1 MNKKLEADFKA
12 HLESIKV
19 STTTTSYGNGSY
31 YKERCDVSFYEWGDL
46 TSIPK
51 RFNNSKEFFK
61 FLEECKIEITNIQK
75 LEFDDHYTF
84 YATCYKN
91 SNIICI
97 ASSKA
102 NLEKAIQKNIDTNE
116 IPKEDDRRA
125 YEKKTLPSNRFN
137 NNNLIG
143 CSQGYHPNRFG
154 YDDYGYDCWD

>member
-19 STTTTSYGNGSY
+19 TTTTSYSNGGY

-46 TSIPK
+46 NSIPK

-61 FLEECKIEITNIQK
+61 FLDECKIEITNIQK

-84 YATCYKN
+84 YATCYKD
-91 SNIICI
+91 SNVICI
-97 ASSKA
+97 ASSKV

-116 IPKEDDRRA
+116 IPNEDDRRA
-125 YEKKTLPSNRFN
+125 YEKKTLPANRHTP
-137 NNNLIG
+137 IG
-143 CSQGYHPNRFG
+143 CGQGYYPNRYG